1 MNVPSLLQKITEV
14 QRGCVLSYHWH
25 IPIYKNL
32 SYTCSVSEMR
42 RDTMQYYSYPLLS
55 VQWIRYICKKLQ
67 LHAGSGGLFTA
78 VLPDSYTVIILS
90 L

>member
-1 MNVPSLLQKITEV
+1 
-14 QRGCVLSYHWH
+14 
-25 IPIYKNL
+25 
-32 SYTCSVSEMR
+32 MR

-55 VQWIRYICKKLQ
+55 VQWIRYICQKLQ

-90 L
+90 LSTSNSNMHLALSGFANLKL